1 MAGEE
6 RRIVESLG
14 RLRENF
20 LLPKRTLDYLKTGS
34 IEGSRNE
41 ELLQAAIQLRDA
53 QIPEM
58 EVYELC
64 SARAVMDGL
73 PETEAKATIRS
84 CFNRPARQPIEGR
97 PKDGGSFGM
106 PARPTTYEVE
116 EKPVLKE
123 RIYALDESDD
133 LPDEIE
139 KGASAAFLE
148 QNYEAGDYL
157 CMVKSETSE
166 DGEERPFGKGRT
178 LTRDKW
184 LELIGDGD
192 IGDLFKKR
200 EDGEERNVGVF
211 ISINPLIDSKLGR
224 VQKNVLLF
232 KYALIEFDTISIK
245 QQWQLIKD
253 SRLPCSTVC
262 YSGNKSLHALVRVDA
277 SGPEEYAERVAMLMD
292 HFSAYEVDSKNKDP
306 GRLTRMPGCVR
317 GDTGN
322 AQTLLKTDIGCES
335 WDIWV
340 DYINDDFPP
349 ILTQQELD
357 EAEIYE
363 PPPIVEGLLNRQLSM
378 VLGGGSK
385 TFKSFTLL
393 DLAVSVANGVPFWGL
408 NTNAGKVLY
417 INFEIH
423 DYFFRDRINMI
434 CEKKG
439 IKLPNDNLMLW
450 NLRGKAQALEV
461 IAPKF
466 IKLMANSNFS
476 WVILDPIYKTLG
488 NRDENAA
495 GDINSLM
502 NEMEE
507 IALKTG
513 AAVVFAAHFSKGNQ
527 ASKSSIDRISGSGVF
542 ARSPDTILVMT
553 EHEEDGCFAVES
565 TVRNY
570 ESPLPFVVE
579 MDFPIFVRH
588 EELDPKKLK
597 GAGGRKK
604 DDLTPYI
611 MGYVNE
617 IGDAVEQKDLINSLK
632 EDGFSVSTI
641 RRRIRELVEQKKLN
655 KTKATGNRC
664 MIEACAEIYA
674 SF

>member
-1 MAGEE
+1 
-6 RRIVESLG
+6 
-14 RLRENF
+14 
-20 LLPKRTLDYLKTGS
+20 
-34 IEGSRNE
+34 
-41 ELLQAAIQLRDA
+41 
-53 QIPEM
+53 
-58 EVYELC
+58 
-64 SARAVMDGL
+64 
-73 PETEAKATIRS
+73 
-84 CFNRPARQPIEGR
+84 
-97 PKDGGSFGM
+97 
-106 PARPTTYEVE
+106 
-116 EKPVLKE
+116 
-123 RIYALDESDD
+123 
-133 LPDEIE
+133 
-139 KGASAAFLE
+139 
-148 QNYEAGDYL
+148 
-157 CMVKSETSE
+157 
-166 DGEERPFGKGRT
+166 
-178 LTRDKW
+178 
-184 LELIGDGD
+184 
-192 IGDLFKKR
+192 
-200 EDGEERNVGVF
+200 
-211 ISINPLIDSKLGR
+211 
-224 VQKNVLLF
+224 
-232 KYALIEFDTISIK
+232 
-245 QQWQLIKD
+245 
-253 SRLPCSTVC
+253 
-262 YSGNKSLHALVRVDA
+262 
-277 SGPEEYAERVAMLMD
+277 
-292 HFSAYEVDSKNKDP
+292 
-306 GRLTRMPGCVR
+306 
-317 GDTGN
+317 
-322 AQTLLKTDIGCES
+322 
-335 WDIWV
+335 
-340 DYINDDFPP
+340 
-349 ILTQQELD
+349 
-357 EAEIYE
+357 
-363 PPPIVEGLLNRQLSM
+363 
-378 VLGGGSK
+378 
-385 TFKSFTLL
+385 
-393 DLAVSVANGVPFWGL
+393 
-408 NTNAGKVLY
+408 
-417 INFEIH
+417 
-423 DYFFRDRINMI
+423 MI

-476 WVILDPIYKTLG
+476 LVILDPIYKTLG

-641 RRRIRELVEQKKLN
+641 RRRIR
-655 KTKATGNRC
+655 
-664 MIEACAEIYA
+664 
-674 SF
+674 